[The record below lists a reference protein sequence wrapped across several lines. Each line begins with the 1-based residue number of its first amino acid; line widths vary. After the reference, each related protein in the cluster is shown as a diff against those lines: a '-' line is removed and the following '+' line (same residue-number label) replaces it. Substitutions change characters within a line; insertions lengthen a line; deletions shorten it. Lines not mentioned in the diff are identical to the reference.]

1 MASQPLSVSADATL
15 KGYAPDCIREPY
27 LRAIGARG
35 FVERR
40 VTAAI
45 AFAEAAGR
53 FFVALLAPEG
63 GMPHELVDKLD
74 KTSLG
79 DWVST
84 AVDTLALRVIK
95 QPEALARPAALAL
108 RDESGRET
116 PCGKALKALIPPRN
130 EVSHGSDLGT
140 DTPRAQH
147 AYETVMQ
154 PALRE
159 LIEGLG
165 FVRQLPIYAL
175 DERDPSTGR
184 PTRLVRF
191 VGPESDALAFS
202 EGVGVRALVPLLIG
216 ADGRAVELGPFMAA
230 GLSPGMG
237 LRLQLLEK
245 IEKTGPRK
253 AWVWGEA
260 RFADPSGRGSVK
272 APEAWAKEWL
282 EGTTLKAP
290 LTARPNAALQAVVS
304 RPPDRLDGRTV
315 GRYTFVRFI
324 ARGASASVYRGRMG
338 DQWVALKVLHAPLRS
353 SASHRERLR
362 RELELLRRFNHPH
375 IVRAHDLL
383 EDTEHGP
390 ILVMDLAE
398 GIDLERVFGAERA
411 SPLQATELVLQV
423 LDALESLHA
432 HGVVHRDIKPAN
444 VLVDGTEAMLVDFGI
459 ARDPDQ
465 DRMTGTLDRL
475 GTRTFAAPEQASGGA
490 LGPAA
495 DLFAV
500 GRLLA
505 WLLTGEAGDKAL
517 GALPPGLAAWVRRA
531 TREDPTLRH
540 AHAAAM
546 AAELRALRAAGFEGG
561 APLGVGDE
569 LRGLFRVTSVPTRV
583 HEGVWQAEIIEKS
596 TLKPLR
602 VWFAARGQ
610 AQPLRAAIESIET
623 HLLLDDE
630 GGLVAVVLSPQVEL
644 RIGARPTAR
653 VVGPVE
659 SDTAPASPL
668 EAEGPLGLRALLPAE
683 PEAARRRLDFVCMVA
698 EAALRALVEGH
709 ASAVAWFRASAP
721 GGRSGGL
728 AARLALLEGLVQ
740 RGPATGLGMEG
751 LLRHAMVLLP
761 QVATH
766 LQTARSRID
775 DPVACHD
782 ALLGVIGR
790 IEAENLRSPVLIQ
803 TPEGWALI
811 VDARPTDGARRLAAP
826 ETSAPIPQSI
836 RVDTLRD
843 WRHAQVLNLGMVR
856 IDQPDKGL
864 GGSALAVGRFEAG
877 YDASGKPRLVVGYEP
892 KLSGPAGEL
901 GLVTHA
907 MPWMQHNMVR
917 LMGFTDGLQWRWVRR
932 EGVRQL
938 LEVADPA
945 AWLRQNVR

>member
-35 FVERR
+35 FVDRR

-63 GMPHELVDKLD
+63 GMPKKLTELIGKLD

-79 DWVST
+79 DWIAT
-84 AVDTLALRVIK
+84 AVDGLAEEVVKLPDAV
-95 QPEALARPAALAL
+95 ARPAALAL
-108 RDESGRET
+108 RDERGKET
-116 PCGKALKALIPPRN
+116 ACGKALKLLISPRN
-130 EVSHGSDLGT
+130 AMFHGSDLGP
-140 DTPRAQH
+140 DTPRAEH
-147 AYETVMQ
+147 AYETIMQ
-154 PALRE
+154 PALRD

-165 FVRQLPIYAL
+165 FVRHLPIYAL
-175 DERDPSTGR
+175 DRLHPSTGR

-191 VGPESDALAFS
+191 VGPESEAFAFS
-202 EGVGVRALVPLLIG
+202 ESVGVRALEPLLISD
-216 ADGRAVELGPFMAA
+216 DGRAVELGPFMAA
-230 GLSPGMG
+230 GLSAGMG

-245 IEKTGPRK
+245 IEKNRD
-253 AWVWGEA
+253 AW
-260 RFADPSGRGSVK
+260 FSDPAGRGAVK
-272 APEAWAKEWL
+272 APPAWKEQWL
-282 EGTTLKAP
+282 DGTLRRPLIAP
-290 LTARPNAALQAVVS
+290 PNAALSALVT
-304 RPPDRLDGRTV
+304 RPPGRLTGRTTH
-315 GRYTFVRFI
+315 GYTFEGFI
-324 ARGASASVYRGRMG
+324 ARGASASVYRGRSAT
-338 DQWVALKVLHAPLRS
+338 QAVALKVLHTPLRS
-353 SASHRERLR
+353 SGSHRERLR
-362 RELELLRRFNHPH
+362 RELELLSRFNHPR

-546 AAELRALRAAGFEGG
+546 ADELRTLRAAGFEGG

-683 PEAARRRLDFVCMVA
+683 PEAARRRLDFVFMVA

-790 IEAENLRSPVLIQ
+790 IEGENLRSPVLIQ